1 MSSIVPNSQN
11 TNYPKAHIYKLCC
24 KDLDVQDIYI
34 GSTIN
39 FRRRKSRHKN
49 NCNNISSKEHNLYV
63 YKFIRA
69 YGGWENWCMIL
80 ITEVNCDSKLELH
93 QKERQHIEA
102 LKATL
107 NIGIPARTQEEKKIY
122 YKNYNQIYRQVNRDY
137 IIQYKKDYYYKN
149 KERFPFVYSPVK
161 CECCNVIIDKTSLKR
176 HMKSKKHIKNYEDFE
191 KSNVATP

>member
-1 MSSIVPNSQN
+1 M
-11 TNYPKAHIYKLCC
+11 
-24 KDLDVQDIYI
+24 
-34 GSTIN
+34 
-39 FRRRKSRHKN
+39 
-49 NCNNISSKEHNLYV
+49 

-69 YGGWENWCMIL
+69 YGGWENWEMVL
-80 ITEVNCDSKLELH
+80 IEEVNCNSKLELH
-93 QKERQHIEA
+93 QKERQYIEA

-176 HMKSKKHIKNYEDFE
+176 HMKSKKHIKNYENYE
-191 KSNVATP
+191 LENN